1 MKTAIQQVF
10 SELEELHPNLF
21 NINTTEGKEFVHHF
35 HKYISMEREQII
47 KAYETA
53 METDIYNEPLKIG
66 KDYYEQTFNKSINN
80 KG

>member
-1 MKTAIQQVF
+1 MKTAVQQVF

-35 HKYISMEREQII
+35 HKYIALEKEQIH
-47 KAYETA
+47 AEY
-53 METDIYNEPLKIG
+53 MRG
-66 KDYYEQTFNKSINN
+66 WKDGLTKQQDKPINN

>member
-1 MKTAIQQVF
+1 MKTAVQQVF

-35 HKYISMEREQII
+35 HKYIAMEREQIV
-47 KAYETA
+47 KAY
-53 METDIYNEPLKIG
+53 TDTLEFTTENISKGEQYYNE
-66 KDYYEQTFNKSINN
+66 TFNKSINN